1 MVLIGSSSFLKIQ
14 IYRKGMTFLMEK
26 YDLLEY
32 FLKWLIPFVCA
43 GGFSLFIIP
52 FINKYKAGKKVEEIK
67 KESEEKDKELE
78 KQILSVQETLLS
90 KIEENTA
97 GIRAAILQSHLREL
111 IIDGKMYINQKYIT
125 LEQLADYNERFL
137 VYKSLGG
144 NGHVDPWIKKIREL
158 PNEPP
163 EE

>member
-1 MVLIGSSSFLKIQ
+1 M
-14 IYRKGMTFLMEK
+14 K
-26 YDLLEY
+26 YDLLDY

-43 GGFSLFIIP
+43 GLFGVVIAPIWHR
-52 FINKYKAGKKVEEIK
+52 YKTGRNTESKQQWDSYAVDMKTKIEGIK
-67 KESEEKDKELE
+67 KESEEKDALLE
-78 KQILSVQETLLS
+78 TKIIEVQTTLLQ

-97 GIRAAILQSHLREL
+97 GIRQAILQSHLREL
-111 IIDGKMYINQKYIT
+111 IIDGKMYIKNKYIT

-137 VYKSLGG
+137 TYKSLGG

-163 EE
+163 EDLNE